1 MPPNQQ
7 GQAAVTINTK
17 ILKYL
22 VLTIVL
28 CGTFGVLI
36 YLANV
41 VVDET
46 IMTAEP
52 PMVYTLTTEKM
63 LIEPVMTLGTT
74 EKVVVPT
81 STTGDTTTSTT
92 VKSTT
97 TSTGKFENLFTKL
110 SLR

>member
-17 ILKYL
+17 ILKY
-22 VLTIVL
+22 VVVAIVL

-41 VVDET
+41 VGDET
-46 IMTAEP
+46 IITAEP
-52 PMVYTLTTEKM
+52 PMVYTLTTEK
-63 LIEPVMTLGTT
+63 IQIKPIMTLGTT
-74 EKVVVPT
+74 EKVVIPT
-81 STTGDTTTSTT
+81 STTRVTTSST

-97 TSTGKFENLFTKL
+97 TSTGN
-110 SLR
+110 